1 MEPLNMRKPKN
12 KEKGMKK
19 TLLAVMVV
27 AILAMAGA
35 AFAAS
40 ATTNLTVTANVA
52 NICTISTN
60 PGNVDFGTYDPT
72 SLTDNATGQ
81 TSFRYKCTRGTS
93 YKVYITRTNQM
104 LKGGLDPLNYE
115 LYSDTSRTN
124 VFPKLNAEASGQ
136 TSANNGE
143 VTMDIY
149 GKIPHSQNV
158 EAGVHTE
165 IDVITIEY

>member
-1 MEPLNMRKPKN
+1 
-12 KEKGMKK
+12 MKK
-19 TLLAVMVV
+19 TLLAVIVV
-27 AILAMAGA
+27 AVLAMAGT

-72 SLTDNATGQ
+72 SLTDNVTGQ
-81 TSFRYKCTRGTS
+81 TSFRYKCTKGTS
-93 YKVYITRTNQM
+93 YKVYITRNNQM
-104 LKGGLDPLNYE
+104 LMGGLDPLNYE
-115 LYSDTSRTN
+115 LYSDSPRTN
-124 VFPKLNAEASGQ
+124 VFPKFNAAASSQ

-143 VTMDIY
+143 VTVDIY
-149 GKIPHSQNV
+149 GKIPHSQDV

-165 IDVITIEY
+165 IDIITIDY